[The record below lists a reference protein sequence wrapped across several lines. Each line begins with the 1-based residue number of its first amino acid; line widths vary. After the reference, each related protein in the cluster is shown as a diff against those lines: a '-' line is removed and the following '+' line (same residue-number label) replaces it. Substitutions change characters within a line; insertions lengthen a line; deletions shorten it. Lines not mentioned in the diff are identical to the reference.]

1 MNGINFFI
9 FVLYLYSTFLVSV
22 KMSKI
27 NIDRI
32 VKDIK
37 SKTTSL
43 TPVIEAV
50 CNSIDAIGSE
60 RTDGFIDIVVKRSGD
75 QSLELD
81 TTHTLS
87 DIISIDVIDNG
98 IGFTE
103 ENKDSFDTY
112 RSGFKMSKGG
122 KGFGRFMYLKYFRH
136 VSIESIFYEE
146 GKYKQ
151 RRFTF
156 GHADEII
163 ENEQI
168 VDIEPSSDLHTGT
181 VLHLSSI
188 KSFDLDKGLEVI
200 ARKLVERLLVFF
212 VTGGEYTPKI
222 TIKEENGSNSIVLND
237 YIGDNSDIQQ
247 IGKEEEFTIKGREN
261 EWNFT
266 VKIYKIYYSAITNKI
281 CLTANFRE
289 VTESALHN
297 YVPEFKETMF
307 DITEYGTQKN
317 YMIKVYVQGAYL
329 DENVT
334 TERDGFNFGK
344 EDDLYSDLSEKQI
357 MKTTSLI
364 IKTYFSEE
372 IEKRYN
378 VKKQKVEHYV
388 YTTAPWNK
396 TLLKD
401 VDMESIPIGVSEFD
415 LEMRF
420 QKIKFDKEQNA
431 RIALKELQDKYSS
444 GDESGDSTLED
455 EANEILKDV
464 TGTAKNDLAHYVCQ
478 RRRIIE
484 LFDNLRKRIDN
495 GKSHK
500 ESEMHNLIFP
510 MIKNDREI
518 GYEDHNLWLLDE
530 RFNFT
535 QYIAS
540 DKVISSSDHNEPDL
554 AIFYESGLFYRNGDN
569 AITSPIA
576 IVEFKRPKRTSYPDE
591 ENPINQALRYA
602 GKILAGKYE
611 MPEGLEEVIVD
622 KSVTPVYIY
631 IVCDIVPKIEEFAD
645 LAGLAISPDKQGYF
659 GYNSKYNAYIE
670 IKSFKKIID
679 DAKMR
684 NQIFFK
690 KLGLL

>member
-1 MNGINFFI
+1 
-9 FVLYLYSTFLVSV
+9 
-22 KMSKI
+22 MSKI

-50 CNSIDAIGSE
+50 CNSIDAIGPE
-60 RTDGFIDIVVKRSGD
+60 RTDGIIDIIIKRSG
-75 QSLELD
+75 QKSLELD
-81 TTHTLS
+81 STHTLS
-87 DIISIDVIDNG
+87 DIVAIDIIDNG

-122 KGFGRFMYLKYFRH
+122 KGFGRFMYLKYFNH
-136 VSIESIFYEE
+136 VSVESIFYEDD
-146 GKYKQ
+146 KYKQ
-151 RRFTF
+151 RSFTF

-163 ENEQI
+163 ENEKI
-168 VDIEPSSDLHTGT
+168 VDIESDSSIHTGT
-181 VLHLSSI
+181 TLHLSSI

-212 VTGGEYTPKI
+212 VTGGIYTPII
-222 TIKEENGSNSIVLND
+222 TIKEEDGSNAIILND
-237 YIGDNSDIQQ
+237 YIGGKSDIQQ
-247 IGKEEEFTIKGREN
+247 IGNEEKFSLKGREK
-261 EWNFT
+261 EWNFS

-281 CLTANFRE
+281 CLTANMRE

-307 DITEYGTQKN
+307 EITENGTQKN
-317 YMIKVYVQGAYL
+317 YMIKAYVQGQYL
-329 DENVT
+329 DDNVT
-334 TERDGFNFGK
+334 TERDGFNFAK
-344 EDDLYSDLSEKQI
+344 EDDIYSDLSEKHI
-357 MKTTSLI
+357 MKAVSLI
-364 IKTYFSEE
+364 IKGYFSED

-378 VKKQKVEHYV
+378 DKKQKVEHYV

-401 VDMESIPIGVSEFD
+401 VDMESIPIGISEFD

-431 RIALKELQDKYSS
+431 RIALKELQDKYSTE
-444 GDESGDSTLED
+444 DESSDSTLED
-455 EANEILKDV
+455 EVNEILKNV
-464 TGTAKNDLAHYVCQ
+464 TETAKNDLAHYVCQ
-478 RRRIIE
+478 RHRIIE
-484 LFDNLRKRIDN
+484 LFDDLRKRIDS
-495 GKSHK
+495 GKAHK

-510 MIKNDREI
+510 MIKDDREI
-518 GYEDHNLWLLDE
+518 EYEDHNLWLLDE

-540 DKVISSSDHNEPDL
+540 DKVISSSDHKEPDL
-554 AIFYESGLFYRNGDN
+554 AIFYESGLFYRNGEN

-576 IVEFKRPKRTSYPDE
+576 IVEFKRPKRTNYPDE

-622 KSVTPVYIY
+622 KSVTPVYIH
-631 IVCDIVPKIEEFAD
+631 IVCDIAPKIEEFAD

-659 GYNSKYNAYIE
+659 GYNPKYNAYIE
-670 IKSFKKIID
+670 IKSFKKVID

-690 KLGLL
+690 KLGIM

>member
-1 MNGINFFI
+1 
-9 FVLYLYSTFLVSV
+9 
-22 KMSKI
+22 MSKI

-50 CNSIDAIGSE
+50 CNSIDAIGPE
-60 RTDGFIDIVVKRSGD
+60 RTDGIIDIIVKRSG
-75 QSLELD
+75 QKSLELD
-81 TTHTLS
+81 NAHTLS
-87 DIISIDVIDNG
+87 DIVAIDIIDNG
-98 IGFTE
+98 VGFTE

-122 KGFGRFMYLKYFRH
+122 KGFGRFMYLKYFNH
-136 VSIESIFYEE
+136 VSIESIFYEDD
-146 GKYKQ
+146 KYKQ
-151 RRFTF
+151 RSFTF

-163 ENEQI
+163 ENENI
-168 VDIEPSSDLHTGT
+168 VDIESDSSIHTGT
-181 VLHLSSI
+181 TLHLSSI

-212 VTGGEYTPKI
+212 VTGGIYTPQI
-222 TIKEENGSNSIVLND
+222 TIKEEDGSNAIILND
-237 YIGDNSDIQQ
+237 YIGDKSDIQQ
-247 IGKEEEFTIKGREN
+247 IGNEEKFFLKGREK
-261 EWNFT
+261 EWNFS

-281 CLTANFRE
+281 CLTANMRE

-307 DITEYGTQKN
+307 ELTENGTQKN
-317 YMIKVYVQGAYL
+317 YMIKAYVQGLYL
-329 DENVT
+329 DDNVT
-334 TERDGFNFGK
+334 TERDGFNFAK
-344 EDDLYSDLSEKQI
+344 DDDIYSDLSEKHI
-357 MKTTSLI
+357 MKAVSSI
-364 IKTYFSEE
+364 IKGYFSED

-378 VKKQKVEHYV
+378 DKKQKVEHYV

-401 VDMESIPIGVSEFD
+401 VDMETIPIGISDFD

-444 GDESGDSTLED
+444 EDESCDNTLDD
-455 EANEILKDV
+455 EVNEILKNV
-464 TGTAKNDLAHYVCQ
+464 TETAKNDLAHYVCQ

-484 LFDNLRKRIDN
+484 LFDDLRKRIDN
-495 GKSHK
+495 GKAHK

-510 MIKNDREI
+510 MIKDDREI
-518 GYEDHNLWLLDE
+518 EYEDHNLWLLDE

-535 QYIAS
+535 QCIAS
-540 DKVISSSDHNEPDL
+540 DKVISSSDHKEPDL
-554 AIFYESGLFYRNGDN
+554 AIFYESGLFYRNGEN

-576 IVEFKRPKRTSYPDE
+576 IVEFKRPKRTNYPDE

-602 GKILAGKYE
+602 GKILTGKYE

-631 IVCDIVPKIEEFAD
+631 IICDIVPKIKEFAD
-645 LAGLAISPDKQGYF
+645 LAGLTISPDKQGYF
-659 GYNSKYNAYIE
+659 GYNPTYNAYIE
-670 IKSFKKIID
+670 IKSFKKVID

>member
-1 MNGINFFI
+1 
-9 FVLYLYSTFLVSV
+9 
-22 KMSKI
+22 MSKI

-32 VKDIK
+32 VKDIT
-37 SKTTSL
+37 SRTTSL

-50 CNSIDAIGSE
+50 CNSIDAIGSD
-60 RTDGFIDIVVKRSGD
+60 RTDGIIDIIVKRNSQ
-75 QSLELD
+75 QSLKLD
-81 TTHTLS
+81 SANALS
-87 DIISIDVIDNG
+87 DIVSIDIIDNG

-122 KGFGRFMYLKYFRH
+122 KGFGRFMYLKYFNH
-136 VSIESIFYEE
+136 VSIESIFYENS
-146 GKYKQ
+146 KYKK
-151 RRFTF
+151 RSFTF

-168 VDIEPSSDLHTGT
+168 SDIESDSSTHTGT

-212 VTGGEYTPKI
+212 VTGGIYTPKI
-222 TIKEENGSNSIVLND
+222 TIKEEDGSNAIILNE
-237 YIGDNSDIQQ
+237 YIGEKSDIQQ
-247 IGKEEEFTIKGREN
+247 IGKEEKFALNGREK
-261 EWNFT
+261 EWNFS
-266 VKIYKIYYSAITNKI
+266 VKIYKIYYSAITNKV
-281 CLTANFRE
+281 CLTANMRE

-307 DITEYGTQKN
+307 EITENGTQKN
-317 YMIKVYVQGAYL
+317 YMIKAYVQGRYL
-329 DENVT
+329 DDNVT

-344 EDDLYSDLSEKQI
+344 ENDVFSDLLEKEI
-357 MKTTSLI
+357 MKATSLI
-364 IKTYFSEE
+364 IKKYFVED

-378 VKKQKVEHYV
+378 EKKQKVENYV
-388 YTTAPWNK
+388 FTTAPWNK

-401 VDMESIPIGVSEFD
+401 VDMESIPIGISDFD

-431 RIALKELQDKYSS
+431 RIALKDLQDKYSS
-444 GDESGDSTLED
+444 ESEHDDSTLED
-455 EANEILKDV
+455 EVNEILKNV
-464 TGTAKNDLAHYVCQ
+464 TETAKNDLAHYVCQ

-484 LFDNLRKRIDN
+484 LFDDLRKRIDC
-495 GKSHK
+495 GKAHK

-510 MIKNDREI
+510 MIKDDREI
-518 GYEDHNLWLLDE
+518 EYEDHNLWLLDE

-540 DKVISSSDHNEPDL
+540 DKVISSSDHKEPDL
-554 AIFYESGLFYRNGDN
+554 AIFYESGLFYRNGEN

-576 IVEFKRPKRTSYPDE
+576 IVEFKRPKRTNYPDG

-622 KSVTPVYIY
+622 KSVTPIYIY
-631 IVCDIVPKIEEFAD
+631 IVCDIVPKINEFAD
-645 LAGLAISPDKQGYF
+645 LAGLTISPDKQGYF
-659 GYNSKYNAYIE
+659 GYNPTYNAYIE
-670 IKSFKKIID
+670 IKSFKKVID

>member
-1 MNGINFFI
+1 
-9 FVLYLYSTFLVSV
+9 
-22 KMSKI
+22 MSKI

-43 TPVIEAV
+43 TPIIEAV
-50 CNSIDAIGSE
+50 CNSIDAIGPE
-60 RTDGFIDIVVKRSGD
+60 RTDGIIDIIVKRTG
-75 QSLELD
+75 QRSLNLD
-81 TTHTLS
+81 NAHTMS
-87 DIISIDVIDNG
+87 DIISIDIVDNG
-98 IGFTE
+98 IGFTK

-122 KGFGRFMYLKYFRH
+122 KGFGRFMYLKYFNN
-136 VSIESIFYEE
+136 VSIESVFCEDD
-146 GKYKQ
+146 KYKQ
-151 RRFTF
+151 RSFTF
-156 GHADEII
+156 GHEDEII

-168 VDIEPSSDLHTGT
+168 IDLESSASLHTGT

-212 VTGGEYTPKI
+212 VTGGKYTPKI
-222 TIKEENGSNSIVLND
+222 TIKEEDESNSIVLND
-237 YIGDNSDIQQ
+237 YIGENSDIQQ
-247 IGKEEEFTIKGREN
+247 IGKDEKFTIKGRDN
-261 EWNFT
+261 EWSFV
-266 VKIYKIYYSAITNKI
+266 VKIYKIYYSAIINKI
-281 CLTANFRE
+281 CLTANYRE
-289 VTESALHN
+289 VTESALHS

-307 DITEYGTQKN
+307 EITDNGTQKN
-317 YMIKVYVQGAYL
+317 YMIKAYVQGKYL
-329 DENVT
+329 DDNVT
-334 TERDGFNFGK
+334 TERDSFKFGK
-344 EDDLYSDLSEKQI
+344 EDDIYSDLSEKQI

-364 IKTYFSEE
+364 IKKYFSDD

-378 VKKQKVEHYV
+378 DKKQKVEHYV

-401 VDMESIPIGVSEFD
+401 VDMESIPIGISDFD

-431 RIALKELQDKYSS
+431 RIALKELQDKYSTE
-444 GDESGDSTLED
+444 DENSDRTLED
-455 EANEILKDV
+455 EVNEILKNV
-464 TGTAKNDLAHYVCQ
+464 TETAKNDLAHYVCQ

-484 LFDNLRKRIDN
+484 LFDDLRKRIDS
-495 GKSHK
+495 GKAHK

-510 MIKNDREI
+510 MIKDDREI
-518 GYEDHNLWLLDE
+518 EYEDHNLWLLDE

-540 DKVISSSDHNEPDL
+540 DKVISSSDHKEPDL
-554 AIFYESGLFYRNGDN
+554 AIFYESGLFYRNGEN

-576 IVEFKRPKRTSYPDE
+576 IVEFKRPKRTNYPDE

-611 MPEGLEEVIVD
+611 MPKGLEEVIVD

-631 IVCDIVPKIEEFAD
+631 IVCDIVPKIKEFAD
-645 LAGLAISPDKQGYF
+645 LTGLTISPDKQGYF
-659 GYNSKYNAYIE
+659 GYNPTYNAYIE
-670 IKSFKKIID
+670 IKSFKKVID

-690 KLGLL
+690 KLGLS

>member
-1 MNGINFFI
+1 
-9 FVLYLYSTFLVSV
+9 
-22 KMSKI
+22 MSKI

-50 CNSIDAIGSE
+50 CNSIDAIGPE
-60 RTDGFIDIVVKRSGD
+60 RTDGIIDIIVKRSG
-75 QSLELD
+75 QKSLELD
-81 TTHTLS
+81 STHTLS
-87 DIISIDVIDNG
+87 DIMAIDIIDNG

-122 KGFGRFMYLKYFRH
+122 KGFGRFMYLKYFNH

-146 GKYKQ
+146 DKYKQ
-151 RRFTF
+151 RSFTF

-163 ENEQI
+163 ENEKI
-168 VDIEPSSDLHTGT
+168 IDIESDSSIHTGT
-181 VLHLSSI
+181 TLHLSSI

-212 VTGGEYTPKI
+212 VTGGIYTPKI
-222 TIKEENGSNSIVLND
+222 TIKEEDGSNAIILND
-237 YIGDNSDIQQ
+237 YIGDKSDIQQ
-247 IGKEEEFTIKGREN
+247 IGNEEKFSLRGREK
-261 EWNFT
+261 EWNFS

-281 CLTANFRE
+281 CLTANMRE

-307 DITEYGTQKN
+307 EITENGTQKN
-317 YMIKVYVQGAYL
+317 YMIKAYVQGQYL
-329 DENVT
+329 DDNVT
-334 TERDGFNFGK
+334 TERDGFNFAK
-344 EDDLYSDLSEKQI
+344 EDDIYSDLSEKHI
-357 MKTTSLI
+357 MKAVSLI
-364 IKTYFSEE
+364 IKGYFSED

-378 VKKQKVEHYV
+378 DKKQKVEHYV

-401 VDMESIPIGVSEFD
+401 VDMESIPIGISEFD

-431 RIALKELQDKYSS
+431 RIALKELQDKHSTE
-444 GDESGDSTLED
+444 DENSDSTLED
-455 EANEILKDV
+455 EVNEILKNV
-464 TGTAKNDLAHYVCQ
+464 TETAKNDLAHYVCQ

-484 LFDNLRKRIDN
+484 LFDDLRKRIDS
-495 GKSHK
+495 GKAHK
-500 ESEMHNLIFP
+500 ESEVHNLIFP
-510 MIKNDREI
+510 MIKDDREI
-518 GYEDHNLWLLDE
+518 EYEDHNLWLLDE

-540 DKVISSSDHNEPDL
+540 DKVISSSDHKEPDL
-554 AIFYESGLFYRNGDN
+554 AIFYESGLFYRNGEN

-576 IVEFKRPKRTSYPDE
+576 IVEFKRPKRTNYPDD

-631 IVCDIVPKIEEFAD
+631 IVCDIVPKIKEFAD
-645 LAGLAISPDKQGYF
+645 LTGLTISPDKQGYF
-659 GYNSKYNAYIE
+659 GYNPTYNAYIE
-670 IKSFKKIID
+670 IKSFKKVID

-684 NQIFFK
+684 NQIFFR
-690 KLGLL
+690 KLGLQ

>member
-1 MNGINFFI
+1 
-9 FVLYLYSTFLVSV
+9 
-22 KMSKI
+22 MSKI

-50 CNSIDAIGSE
+50 CNSIDAIGPE
-60 RTDGFIDIVVKRSGD
+60 RTDGIIDIIVKRSG
-75 QSLELD
+75 QKSLELD
-81 TTHTLS
+81 STHTLS
-87 DIISIDVIDNG
+87 DIMAIDIIDNG

-122 KGFGRFMYLKYFRH
+122 KGFGRFMYLKYFNH

-146 GKYKQ
+146 DKYKQ
-151 RRFTF
+151 RSFTF

-163 ENEQI
+163 ENEKI
-168 VDIEPSSDLHTGT
+168 IDIESDSSIHTGT
-181 VLHLSSI
+181 TLHLSSI

-212 VTGGEYTPKI
+212 VTGGIYTPKI
-222 TIKEENGSNSIVLND
+222 TIKEEDGSNAIILND
-237 YIGDNSDIQQ
+237 YIGDKSDIQQ
-247 IGKEEEFTIKGREN
+247 IGNEEKFSLKGREK
-261 EWNFT
+261 EWSFS
-266 VKIYKIYYSAITNKI
+266 VKIYKIYYSAIINKI
-281 CLTANFRE
+281 CLTANMRE

-307 DITEYGTQKN
+307 ETTENGTQKN
-317 YMIKVYVQGAYL
+317 YMIKAYVQGQYL
-329 DENVT
+329 DDNVT

-344 EDDLYSDLSEKQI
+344 EDDIYSDLSERQI

-364 IKTYFSEE
+364 IKKYFSDD

-378 VKKQKVEHYV
+378 DKKQKVEHYV

-401 VDMESIPIGVSEFD
+401 VDMESIPIGISDFD

-431 RIALKELQDKYSS
+431 RIALKELQDKYSDTEDDNDIS
-444 GDESGDSTLED
+444 LED
-455 EANEILKDV
+455 EVNDILKNV
-464 TGTAKNDLAHYVCQ
+464 TETAKNDLAHYVCQ

-484 LFDNLRKRIDN
+484 LFDDLRRRIDG

-510 MIKNDREI
+510 MIKDDREVE
-518 GYEDHNLWLLDE
+518 YEEHNLWLLDE

-540 DKVISSSDHNEPDL
+540 DKVISSSDHKEPDL

-576 IVEFKRPKRTSYPDE
+576 IVEFKRPKRTNYPDE

-602 GKILAGKYE
+602 GRILAGKYE
-611 MPEGLEEVIVD
+611 MPEGLEEVVVD

-631 IVCDIVPKIEEFAD
+631 IVCDIVPKIQEFAD
-645 LAGLAISPDKQGYF
+645 LAGLAISPDRQGYF

-670 IKSFKKIID
+670 IKSFKKVID

-690 KLGLL
+690 KLGLS

>member
-1 MNGINFFI
+1 
-9 FVLYLYSTFLVSV
+9 
-22 KMSKI
+22 MSKI

-60 RTDGFIDIVVKRSGD
+60 RTDGIIDIIVKRSGQ
-75 QSLELD
+75 QSLKLD
-81 TTHTLS
+81 NTHVLS
-87 DIISIDVIDNG
+87 DIVSIDIIDNG
-98 IGFTE
+98 VGFTE

-122 KGFGRFMYLKYFRH
+122 KGFGRFMYLKYFNH
-136 VSIESIFYEE
+136 VSIESIFCED

-151 RRFTF
+151 RSFTF

-163 ENEQI
+163 ENEQV
-168 VDIEPSSDLHTGT
+168 VDIESGSSIHTGT
-181 VLHLSSI
+181 SLHLSSI
-188 KSFDLDKGLEVI
+188 KSLDLDKGIEVI

-212 VTGGEYTPKI
+212 VTGGIYTPTI
-222 TIKEENGSNSIVLND
+222 TIKEEDGSNAIILND
-237 YIGDNSDIQQ
+237 YVGDKSDIQQ
-247 IGKEEEFTIKGREN
+247 IGNEEKFSLKGREK
-261 EWNFT
+261 EWNFS

-307 DITEYGTQKN
+307 EITENGTQKN
-317 YMIKVYVQGAYL
+317 YMIKAYVQGKYL
-329 DENVT
+329 DDNVT
-334 TERDGFNFGK
+334 TERDGFNFAK
-344 EDDLYSDLSEKQI
+344 EDDMYSDLSEKHI
-357 MKTTSLI
+357 MKAVSVI
-364 IKTYFSEE
+364 IKRYFSED

-378 VKKQKVEHYV
+378 DKKQKVEHYV

-401 VDMESIPIGVSEFD
+401 VDMESIPIGISEFD

-444 GDESGDSTLED
+444 EESSDNTLED
-455 EANEILKDV
+455 EVNEILKNV
-464 TGTAKNDLAHYVCQ
+464 TETAKNDLAHYVCQ
-478 RRRIIE
+478 RRRIID
-484 LFDNLRKRIDN
+484 LFDDLRKRIDD
-495 GKSHK
+495 GKAHK
-500 ESEMHNLIFP
+500 ESEMHSLIFP
-510 MIKNDREI
+510 MIKDDREI
-518 GYEDHNLWLLDE
+518 EYEDHNLWLLDE

-540 DKVISSSDHNEPDL
+540 DKIISSSDHKEPDL

-569 AITSPIA
+569 VITSPIA
-576 IVEFKRPKRTSYPDE
+576 IVEFKRPKRTNYPDE

-631 IVCDIVPKIEEFAD
+631 IVCDIVSKIKEFAD
-645 LAGLAISPDKQGYF
+645 LAGLSISPDKQGYF
-659 GYNSKYNAYIE
+659 GYNPKYNAYIE
-670 IKSFKKIID
+670 IKSFKKVID

>member
-1 MNGINFFI
+1 MT
-9 FVLYLYSTFLVSV
+9 YLCTTLGNIISIE
-22 KMSKI
+22 MSKI

-50 CNSIDAIGSE
+50 CNSIDAIGPE
-60 RTDGFIDIVVKRSGD
+60 RTDGIIDIIVKRSG
-75 QSLELD
+75 QKSLELD
-81 TTHTLS
+81 NAHTLS
-87 DIISIDVIDNG
+87 DIVAIDIIDNG
-98 IGFTE
+98 VGFTE

-122 KGFGRFMYLKYFRH
+122 KGFGRFMYLKYFNH
-136 VSIESIFYEE
+136 VSIESIFYEDD
-146 GKYKQ
+146 KYKQ
-151 RRFTF
+151 RSFTF

-163 ENEQI
+163 ENENI
-168 VDIEPSSDLHTGT
+168 VDIESDSSIHTGT
-181 VLHLSSI
+181 TLHLSSI

-212 VTGGEYTPKI
+212 VTGGIYTPQI
-222 TIKEENGSNSIVLND
+222 TIKEEDGSNAIILND
-237 YIGDNSDIQQ
+237 YIGDKSDIQQ
-247 IGKEEEFTIKGREN
+247 IGNEEKFFLKGREK
-261 EWNFT
+261 EWNFS

-281 CLTANFRE
+281 CLTANMRE

-307 DITEYGTQKN
+307 ELTENGTQKN
-317 YMIKVYVQGAYL
+317 YMIKAYVQGLYL
-329 DENVT
+329 DDNVT
-334 TERDGFNFGK
+334 TERDGFNFAK
-344 EDDLYSDLSEKQI
+344 DDDIYSDLSEKHI
-357 MKTTSLI
+357 MKAVSSI
-364 IKTYFSEE
+364 IKGYFSED

-378 VKKQKVEHYV
+378 DKKQKVEHYV

-401 VDMESIPIGVSEFD
+401 VDMESIPIGISDFD

-444 GDESGDSTLED
+444 EDESCDNTLDD
-455 EANEILKDV
+455 EVNEILKNV
-464 TGTAKNDLAHYVCQ
+464 TETAKNDLAHYVCQ

-484 LFDNLRKRIDN
+484 LFDDLRKRIDN
-495 GKSHK
+495 GKAHK

-510 MIKNDREI
+510 MIKDDREI
-518 GYEDHNLWLLDE
+518 EYEDHNLWLLDE

-540 DKVISSSDHNEPDL
+540 DKVISSSDHKEPDL
-554 AIFYESGLFYRNGDN
+554 AIFYESGLFYRNGEN

-576 IVEFKRPKRTSYPDE
+576 IVEFKRPKRTNYPDE

-602 GKILAGKYE
+602 GKILTGKYE

-631 IVCDIVPKIEEFAD
+631 IVCDIVPKIKEFAD
-645 LAGLAISPDKQGYF
+645 LAGLTISPDKQGYF
-659 GYNSKYNAYIE
+659 GYNPTYNAYIE
-670 IKSFKKIID
+670 IKSFKKVID

>member
-1 MNGINFFI
+1 
-9 FVLYLYSTFLVSV
+9 
-22 KMSKI
+22 MSKI

-60 RTDGFIDIVVKRSGD
+60 RTDGIIDIIVKRSG
-75 QSLELD
+75 QKSLELD
-81 TTHTLS
+81 STHTLS
-87 DIISIDVIDNG
+87 DIMAIDIIDNG

-122 KGFGRFMYLKYFRH
+122 KGFGRFMYLKYFNH
-136 VSIESIFYEE
+136 VSIESIFYEDD
-146 GKYKQ
+146 KYKQ
-151 RRFTF
+151 RSFTF

-163 ENEQI
+163 ENEKI
-168 VDIEPSSDLHTGT
+168 VDIESDSSIHTGT
-181 VLHLSSI
+181 TLHLSSI

-200 ARKLVERLLVFF
+200 ARKLVERLLVYF
-212 VTGGEYTPKI
+212 VTGGIYTPII
-222 TIKEENGSNSIVLND
+222 TIKEEDGSNAIILND
-237 YIGDNSDIQQ
+237 YIGDKSDIQQ
-247 IGKEEEFTIKGREN
+247 IGNEEKFSLKGREKD
-261 EWNFT
+261 WNFS

-281 CLTANFRE
+281 CLTANMRE

-307 DITEYGTQKN
+307 EITENGTQKN
-317 YMIKVYVQGAYL
+317 YMIKAYVQGKYL
-329 DENVT
+329 DDNVT
-334 TERDGFNFGK
+334 TERDGFNFAK
-344 EDDLYSDLSEKQI
+344 EDDIYSDLSEKHI
-357 MKTTSLI
+357 MKAVSLV
-364 IKTYFSEE
+364 IKGYFSED

-378 VKKQKVEHYV
+378 DKKQKVEHYV

-401 VDMESIPIGVSEFD
+401 VDMESIPIGISEFD

-431 RIALKELQDKYSS
+431 RIALKELQDKYSTE
-444 GDESGDSTLED
+444 DESSDSTLED
-455 EANEILKDV
+455 EVNEILKNV
-464 TGTAKNDLAHYVCQ
+464 TETAKNDLAHYVCQ

-484 LFDNLRKRIDN
+484 LFDDLRKRIDS
-495 GKSHK
+495 GKAHK

-510 MIKNDREI
+510 MIKDDREI
-518 GYEDHNLWLLDE
+518 EYEDHNLWLLDE

-540 DKVISSSDHNEPDL
+540 DKVISSFDHKEPDL
-554 AIFYESGLFYRNGDN
+554 AIFYESGLFYRNGEN

-576 IVEFKRPKRTSYPDE
+576 IVEFKRPKRTNYPDE

-631 IVCDIVPKIEEFAD
+631 IVCDIVPKIKEFAD
-645 LAGLAISPDKQGYF
+645 LTGLTISPDKQGYF
-659 GYNSKYNAYIE
+659 GYNPTYNAYIE
-670 IKSFKKIID
+670 IKSFKKVID

-684 NQIFFK
+684 NQIFFR
-690 KLGLL
+690 KLGLQ

>member
-1 MNGINFFI
+1 
-9 FVLYLYSTFLVSV
+9 
-22 KMSKI
+22 MSKI

-50 CNSIDAIGSE
+50 CNSIDAIGPE
-60 RTDGFIDIVVKRSGD
+60 RTDGIIDIIVKRSG
-75 QSLELD
+75 QKSLELD
-81 TTHTLS
+81 STHTLS
-87 DIISIDVIDNG
+87 DIMAIDIIDNG

-122 KGFGRFMYLKYFRH
+122 KGFGRFMYLKYFNH
-136 VSIESIFYEE
+136 VSVESIFYEE
-146 GKYKQ
+146 DKYKQ
-151 RRFTF
+151 RSFTF

-163 ENEQI
+163 ENEKI
-168 VDIEPSSDLHTGT
+168 IDIESDSSIHTGT
-181 VLHLSSI
+181 TLHLSSI

-212 VTGGEYTPKI
+212 VTGGIYTPKI
-222 TIKEENGSNSIVLND
+222 TIKEEDGSNAIILND
-237 YIGDNSDIQQ
+237 YIGDKSDIQQ
-247 IGKEEEFTIKGREN
+247 IGNEEKFSLKGREK
-261 EWNFT
+261 EWNFS

-281 CLTANFRE
+281 CLTANMRE

-307 DITEYGTQKN
+307 EITENGTQKN
-317 YMIKVYVQGAYL
+317 YMIKAYVQGQYL
-329 DENVT
+329 DDNVT
-334 TERDGFNFGK
+334 TERDGFNFAK
-344 EDDLYSDLSEKQI
+344 EDDIYSDLSEKHI
-357 MKTTSLI
+357 MKAVSLI
-364 IKTYFSEE
+364 IKGYFSED

-378 VKKQKVEHYV
+378 DKKQKVEHYV
-388 YTTAPWNK
+388 YITAPWNK

-401 VDMESIPIGVSEFD
+401 VDMESIPIGISEFD

-431 RIALKELQDKYSS
+431 RIALKELQDKYSTE
-444 GDESGDSTLED
+444 DENSDSTLED
-455 EANEILKDV
+455 EVNEILKNV
-464 TGTAKNDLAHYVCQ
+464 TETAKNDLAHYVCQ

-484 LFDNLRKRIDN
+484 LFDDLRKRIDS
-495 GKSHK
+495 GKAHK
-500 ESEMHNLIFP
+500 ESEVHNLIFP
-510 MIKNDREI
+510 MIKDDREI
-518 GYEDHNLWLLDE
+518 EYEDHNLWLLDE

-540 DKVISSSDHNEPDL
+540 DKVISSSDHKEPDL
-554 AIFYESGLFYRNGDN
+554 AIFYESGLFYRNGEN

-576 IVEFKRPKRTSYPDE
+576 IVEFKRPKRTNYPDE

-631 IVCDIVPKIEEFAD
+631 IVCDIVPKIKEFAD
-645 LAGLAISPDKQGYF
+645 LTGLTISPDKQGYF
-659 GYNSKYNAYIE
+659 GYNPTYNAYIE
-670 IKSFKKIID
+670 IKSFKKVID

-684 NQIFFK
+684 NQIFFR
-690 KLGLL
+690 KLGLQ

>member
-1 MNGINFFI
+1 
-9 FVLYLYSTFLVSV
+9 
-22 KMSKI
+22 MSKI

-43 TPVIEAV
+43 TPIIEAV
-50 CNSIDAIGSE
+50 CNSIDAIGPE
-60 RTDGFIDIVVKRSGD
+60 RTDGIIDIIVKRSG
-75 QSLELD
+75 QKSLELD
-81 TTHTLS
+81 STHTLS
-87 DIISIDVIDNG
+87 DIIAIDIIDNG

-122 KGFGRFMYLKYFRH
+122 KGFGRFMYLKYFNH

-146 GKYKQ
+146 DKYKQ
-151 RRFTF
+151 RSFTF

-163 ENEQI
+163 ENEKI
-168 VDIEPSSDLHTGT
+168 IDIESDSSIHTGT
-181 VLHLSSI
+181 TLHLSSI

-212 VTGGEYTPKI
+212 VTGGKYTPKI
-222 TIKEENGSNSIVLND
+222 TIKEEDGSNAIILND
-237 YIGDNSDIQQ
+237 YIGDKSDIQQ
-247 IGKEEEFTIKGREN
+247 IGNEEKFSLKGREK
-261 EWNFT
+261 EWNFS

-281 CLTANFRE
+281 CLTANMRE

-307 DITEYGTQKN
+307 EITENGTQKN
-317 YMIKVYVQGAYL
+317 YMIKAYVQGQYL
-329 DENVT
+329 DDNVT
-334 TERDGFNFGK
+334 TERDGFNFAK
-344 EDDLYSDLSEKQI
+344 EDDIYSDLSEKHI
-357 MKTTSLI
+357 MKAVSLI
-364 IKTYFSEE
+364 IKGYFSED

-378 VKKQKVEHYV
+378 DKKQKVEHYV

-401 VDMESIPIGVSEFD
+401 VDMESIPIGISEFD

-431 RIALKELQDKYSS
+431 RIALKELQDKYSTEDDS
-444 GDESGDSTLED
+444 SDSTLED
-455 EANEILKDV
+455 EVNEILKNV
-464 TGTAKNDLAHYVCQ
+464 TETAKNDLAHYVCQ

-484 LFDNLRKRIDN
+484 LFDDLRKRIDS
-495 GKSHK
+495 GKAHK

-510 MIKNDREI
+510 MIKDDREI
-518 GYEDHNLWLLDE
+518 EYEDHNLWLLDE

-554 AIFYESGLFYRNGDN
+554 AIFYESGLFYRNGEN

-576 IVEFKRPKRTSYPDE
+576 IVEFKRPKRTYYPDE

-631 IVCDIVPKIEEFAD
+631 IVCDIVPKIKEFAD
-645 LAGLAISPDKQGYF
+645 LAGLTISPDKQGYF
-659 GYNSKYNAYIE
+659 GYNPTYNAYIE
-670 IKSFKKIID
+670 IKSFKKVID

-690 KLGLL
+690 KLGIM

>member
-1 MNGINFFI
+1 
-9 FVLYLYSTFLVSV
+9 
-22 KMSKI
+22 MSKI

-43 TPVIEAV
+43 TPIIEAV
-50 CNSIDAIGSE
+50 CNSIDAIDSE
-60 RTDGFIDIVVKRSGD
+60 RTDGTIEIIVKRSG
-75 QSLELD
+75 QRSLTLD
-81 TTHTLS
+81 SSHTLS
-87 DIISIDVIDNG
+87 NIISIDIIDNG

-112 RSGFKMSKGG
+112 RSSLKMSKGG
-122 KGFGRFMYLKYFRH
+122 KGFGRFMYLKYFNH
-136 VSIESIFYEE
+136 VSIESIFYED
-146 GKYKQ
+146 GRYKQ
-151 RRFTF
+151 RSFTF

-168 VDIEPSSDLHTGT
+168 VDIESNLNIHTGT
-181 VLHLSSI
+181 ILHLSSI

-212 VTGGEYTPKI
+212 VTGGKNTPKI
-222 TIKEENGSNSIVLND
+222 TIKEEDDSNVIVLND
-237 YIGDNSDIQQ
+237 YIGDKSDIQQ
-247 IGKEEEFTIKGREN
+247 IGNEENFTLKGRTN

-266 VKIYKIYYSAITNKI
+266 VKIYKIYYSANTNKI
-281 CLTANFRE
+281 CLTANLRE
-289 VTESALHN
+289 VTDSALHN

-307 DITEYGTQKN
+307 EITENGLQKN
-317 YMIKVYVQGAYL
+317 YMIKAYVQGKYL
-329 DENVT
+329 DDNVT

-344 EDDLYSDLSEKQI
+344 EDDTFFDLSEKQI
-357 MKTTSLI
+357 MKEASLI
-364 IKTYFSEE
+364 IKKYFSED

-378 VKKQKVEHYV
+378 DKKQKVEHYV
-388 YTTAPWNK
+388 YATAPWNK

-401 VDMESIPIGVSEFD
+401 VDMESIPIGISDFD

-431 RIALKELQDKYSS
+431 RIALKELQDKRTS
-444 GDESGDSTLED
+444 DEESNGNTLED
-455 EANEILKDV
+455 EVNEILKNV
-464 TGTAKNDLAHYVCQ
+464 TETAKNDLAHYVCQ
-478 RRRIIE
+478 RRKIID
-484 LFDNLRKRIDN
+484 LFDDLRKRIDG
-495 GKSHK
+495 GKTHR

-510 MIKNDREI
+510 MIRDDREI
-518 GYEDHNLWLLDE
+518 EYEDHNLWLLDE

-540 DKVISSSDHNEPDL
+540 DKVISSSDHKEPDL

-576 IVEFKRPKRTSYPDE
+576 IVEFKRPKRTNYLDE
-591 ENPINQALRYA
+591 DNPINQALRYA

-622 KSVTPVYIY
+622 KRVTPVYIY
-631 IVCDIVPKIEEFAD
+631 IVCDLVPKIEEFAD

-659 GYNSKYNAYIE
+659 GYNPKYNAYIE
-670 IKSFKKIID
+670 IKSFKKVID

-690 KLGLL
+690 KLGLV

>member
-1 MNGINFFI
+1 
-9 FVLYLYSTFLVSV
+9 
-22 KMSKI
+22 MSKI

-43 TPVIEAV
+43 TPIIEAV

-60 RTDGFIDIVVKRSGD
+60 RTDGTIEIIVKRSGQ
-75 QSLELD
+75 QSLSFD
-81 TTHTLS
+81 SSHTLS
-87 DIISIDVIDNG
+87 DIISIDIIDNG

-112 RSGFKMSKGG
+112 RSGLKMSKGG
-122 KGFGRFMYLKYFRH
+122 KGFGRFMYLKYFNH
-136 VSIESIFYEE
+136 VSIESIFYEN
-146 GKYKQ
+146 GRHKQ
-151 RRFTF
+151 RSFTF

-168 VDIEPSSDLHTGT
+168 VDIESNLNIHTGT
-181 VLHLSSI
+181 ILHLSSI
-188 KSFDLDKGLEVI
+188 KSSDLDKGLEVI

-212 VTGGEYTPKI
+212 VTGGKNTPKI
-222 TIKEENGSNSIVLND
+222 TIKEEDDSNAIVLND
-237 YIGDNSDIQQ
+237 YIGDKSDIQQ
-247 IGKEEEFTIKGREN
+247 IGNEENFTLKGRAN

-281 CLTANFRE
+281 CLTANLRE
-289 VTESALHN
+289 VTDSAIHN
-297 YVPEFKETMF
+297 YVPEFKETMSE
-307 DITEYGTQKN
+307 ITENGLQKN
-317 YMIKVYVQGAYL
+317 YMIKAYVQGKYL
-329 DENVT
+329 DDNVT

-344 EDDLYSDLSEKQI
+344 EDDTFFDLSEKQI
-357 MKTTSLI
+357 MKEASLI
-364 IKTYFSEE
+364 IKKYFSED

-378 VKKQKVEHYV
+378 DKKQKVEHYV
-388 YTTAPWNK
+388 YATAPWNK

-401 VDMESIPIGVSEFD
+401 VDMESIPIGISDFD
-415 LEMRF
+415 LEMHF

-431 RIALKELQDKYSS
+431 RIALKELQDKRTS
-444 GDESGDSTLED
+444 DEESNDNTIED
-455 EANEILKDV
+455 EVNEILKNV
-464 TGTAKNDLAHYVCQ
+464 TETAKNDLAHYVCQ
-478 RRRIIE
+478 RRKIID
-484 LFDNLRKRIDN
+484 LFDDLRKRIDG
-495 GKSHK
+495 GKSHR

-510 MIKNDREI
+510 MIKDDREI
-518 GYEDHNLWLLDE
+518 EYEDHNLWLLDE

-540 DKVISSSDHNEPDL
+540 DKVISSSDHKEPDL

-576 IVEFKRPKRTSYPDE
+576 IVEFKRPKRTNYPDE

-631 IVCDIVPKIEEFAD
+631 IVCDLVPKIEEFAD

-659 GYNSKYNAYIE
+659 GYNPKYNAYIE
-670 IKSFKKIID
+670 IKSFKKVID

-690 KLGLL
+690 KLGLV

>member
-1 MNGINFFI
+1 
-9 FVLYLYSTFLVSV
+9 
-22 KMSKI
+22 MSKI

-50 CNSIDAIGSE
+50 CNSIDAIGPE
-60 RTDGFIDIVVKRSGD
+60 RTDGIIDIIVKRSG
-75 QSLELD
+75 QKSLELD
-81 TTHTLS
+81 NAHTLS
-87 DIISIDVIDNG
+87 DIVAIDIIDNG
-98 IGFTE
+98 VGFTE

-122 KGFGRFMYLKYFRH
+122 KGFGRFMYLKYFNH
-136 VSIESIFYEE
+136 VSIESIFYEDD
-146 GKYKQ
+146 KYKQ
-151 RRFTF
+151 RSFTF

-163 ENEQI
+163 ENENI
-168 VDIEPSSDLHTGT
+168 VDIESDSSIHTGT
-181 VLHLSSI
+181 TLHLSSI

-212 VTGGEYTPKI
+212 VTGGIYTPQI
-222 TIKEENGSNSIVLND
+222 TIKEEDGSNAIILND
-237 YIGDNSDIQQ
+237 YIGDKSDIQQ
-247 IGKEEEFTIKGREN
+247 IGNEEKFFLKGREK
-261 EWNFT
+261 EWNFS
-266 VKIYKIYYSAITNKI
+266 VKIYKIYYSAIINKI
-281 CLTANFRE
+281 CLTANMRE

-307 DITEYGTQKN
+307 ELTENGTQKN
-317 YMIKVYVQGAYL
+317 YMIKAYVQGLYL
-329 DENVT
+329 DDNVT
-334 TERDGFNFGK
+334 TERDGFNFAK
-344 EDDLYSDLSEKQI
+344 DDDIYSDLSEKHI
-357 MKTTSLI
+357 MKAVSSI
-364 IKTYFSEE
+364 IKGYFSED

-378 VKKQKVEHYV
+378 DKKQKVEHYV

-401 VDMESIPIGVSEFD
+401 VDMESIPIGISDFD

-444 GDESGDSTLED
+444 EDESCDNTLDD
-455 EANEILKDV
+455 EVNEILKNV
-464 TGTAKNDLAHYVCQ
+464 TETAKNDLAHYVCQ

-484 LFDNLRKRIDN
+484 LFDDLRKRIDN
-495 GKSHK
+495 GKAHK

-510 MIKNDREI
+510 MIKDDREI
-518 GYEDHNLWLLDE
+518 EYEDHNLWLLDE

-540 DKVISSSDHNEPDL
+540 DKVISSSDHKEPDL
-554 AIFYESGLFYRNGDN
+554 AIFYESGLFYRNGEN

-576 IVEFKRPKRTSYPDE
+576 IVEFKRPKRTNYPDE

-602 GKILAGKYE
+602 GKILTGKYE

-631 IVCDIVPKIEEFAD
+631 IVCDIVPKIKEFAD
-645 LAGLAISPDKQGYF
+645 LAGLTISPDKQGYF
-659 GYNSKYNAYIE
+659 GYNPTYNAYIE
-670 IKSFKKIID
+670 IKSFKKVID